1 MFFFTSE
8 ISKTAKRYTELLIG
22 ESCNQNQIKRNLI

>member
-1 MFFFTSE
+1 MFFFTSD

-22 ESCNQNQIKRNLI
+22 ESCNQKIKLKEN